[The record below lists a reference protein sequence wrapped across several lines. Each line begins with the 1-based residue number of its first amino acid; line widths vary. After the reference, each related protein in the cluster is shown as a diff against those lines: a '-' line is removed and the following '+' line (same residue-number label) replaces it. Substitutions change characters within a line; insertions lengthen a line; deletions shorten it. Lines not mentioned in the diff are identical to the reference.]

1 MFDCFICK
9 NILIEPYF
17 CEGCTKRF
25 CNNCIEN
32 YINEFGNKCPNE
44 NCKFIGNLKICHDEN
59 LEIELLKK
67 TDLVCKKCNKTL
79 KNYDSYKNHDC
90 FQRFQCKLCEQKFKN
105 DEGTFFNHLKEK
117 HNEQIIKESKK
128 N

>member
-1 MFDCFICK
+1 MFDCYICK
-9 NILIEPYF
+9 NILIEPYLCSK
-17 CEGCTKRF
+17 CETRF
-25 CNNCIEN
+25 CNNCLDN
-32 YINEFGNKCPNE
+32 YIKECGNNKCPKE
-44 NCKFIGNLKICHDEN
+44 NCDNSNFLQDVN
-59 LEIELLKK
+59 LETELLKK